1 MTVPSARL
9 SFMACSTCGEIC
21 NCGLR
26 SASRAAVAEDPSQLW
41 PATDAAW
48 QDATWRNEITSR
60 VRAHKRKR
68 GTDDT
73 LSLGF
78 EEPELTPEQELAAL
92 APEPDFAERP
102 LPPPPSRYQRIAMK
116 RAQAQYESGNLIMF
130 PPPEPT
136 SVDPVQEALA
146 EPMPQT
152 PRILEAG
159 FTPEAAPEG
168 TAYTAIHLDPIET
181 VVDDTFLV
189 PDLEF
194 PLQVAPISVQ
204 IVSWLVDSAFALG
217 GFVVFGTIVIL
228 MTGLSATG
236 KAGMAFALG
245 VAVLFWIGYHAM
257 FLVYSGYTPGMNFA
271 GLGLCTF
278 DDDRPS
284 RATCIKRTAAL
295 VLSVLSLGM
304 GFVWSALD
312 EDGLGWHDRISRTYL
327 RPL

>member
-1 MTVPSARL
+1 
-9 SFMACSTCGEIC
+9 MACPTCGDLC
-21 NCGLR
+21 NCSTR
-26 SASRAAVAEDPSQLW
+26 SASRAAVAEDPNPLW

-48 QDATWRNEITSR
+48 QDATWRREISSR

-78 EEPELTPEQELAAL
+78 EEPELPPEDQPGAFVSDI
-92 APEPDFAERP
+92 PEERP
-102 LPPPPSRYQRIAMK
+102 VPPPPSRYQRIAMK
-116 RAQAQYESGNLIMF
+116 RAQAQAENGNLIMF

-136 SVDPVQEALA
+136 ISDPIQEALA
-146 EPMPQT
+146 EPMPQS

-159 FTPEAAPEG
+159 FVPDVEGGGALYSAIQLDAPVASADA
-168 TAYTAIHLDPIET
+168 TY
-181 VVDDTFLV
+181 LV

-204 IVSWLVDSAFALG
+204 VVSWLVDAAFALG
-217 GFVVFGTIVIL
+217 GFVAFSAVVMM
-228 MTGLSATG
+228 MTGMSAAGKTG
-236 KAGMAFALG
+236 FACALA
-245 VAVLFWIGYHAM
+245 VAALFWIGYHAM
-257 FLVYSGYTPGMNFA
+257 FLVYAGFTPGMTFA

-278 DDDRPS
+278 DDHRPS
-284 RATCIKRTAAL
+284 RAICVKRTVAL
-295 VLSVLSLGM
+295 MLSLLSLGM
-304 GFVWSALD
+304 GFLWTSLD

>member
-1 MTVPSARL
+1 
-9 SFMACSTCGEIC
+9 MACSTCGDIC
-21 NCGLR
+21 NCGVR
-26 SASRAAVAEDPSQLW
+26 SASRAAVAEDPTQLW

-48 QDATWRNEITSR
+48 QDATWRREITSR

-78 EEPELTPEQELAAL
+78 EEPEMMPEEESTAL
-92 APEPDFAERP
+92 APEPDFEERP
-102 LPPPPSRYQRIAMK
+102 LPPPPSRYQRIALK

-136 SVDPVQEALA
+136 PVDPVQEALA

-159 FTPEAAPEG
+159 FTPEPATEG
-168 TAYTAIHLDPIET
+168 TAYTAIHLDPLEP
-181 VVDDTFLV
+181 VADDTFLV

-217 GFVVFGTIVIL
+217 GFVAFGTVVIL
-228 MTGLSATG
+228 MTGMSATG
-236 KAGMAFALG
+236 KAGMALALAL
-245 VAVLFWIGYHAM
+245 AVLFWVSYHAM

-278 DDDRPS
+278 DDHRPS
-284 RATCIKRTAAL
+284 RITCMKRTAAL
-295 VLSVLSLGM
+295 VLSVVSLGM